1 MINKQLMMAIDI
13 ITKEDLQHFRLQL
26 LNELKELIAQ
36 FKNETSKPPIEGYRT
51 KQVRKILNCS
61 NGKLQ
66 SLRIAGKLRCKKIG
80 GALYYVAEDIKKLL
94 TNDSAE
100 I

>member
-94 TNDSAE
+94 TNDSAD

>member
-1 MINKQLMMAIDI
+1 MAIDI
-13 ITKEDLQHFRLQL
+13 VTKEDLQNFHLQL

-36 FKNETSKPPIEGYRT
+36 FKNETSNLPIEGYRT
-51 KQVRKILNCS
+51 NQVRKILNCS

-80 GALYYVAEDIKKLL
+80 GALYYVAEDIQKLL
-94 TNDSAE
+94 INDPND

>member
-1 MINKQLMMAIDI
+1 LINKQLMMAIDI
-13 ITKEDLQHFRLQL
+13 VTKEDLQHFRLQL
-26 LNELKELIAQ
+26 LSELKELIAQ
-36 FKNETSKPPIEGYRT
+36 FTNESSKVPIEGYRT
-51 KQVRKILNCS
+51 NQVRKILNCS